1 MSGRVRQAL
10 RIEAPAR
17 LHLGFLDLHGG
28 LGRRFGSIGLTLEGI
43 ATRLLLEPGPADSSA
58 GPEAARIGRIQ
69 ELLQRTLGL
78 PPAKVGVEAAIP
90 SHVGLGSGTQLGLA
104 LGVGQARFA
113 GRELDAAAI
122 GQVLERGA
130 RSGIGIAAFTHGGL
144 ITDGGKGP
152 GDAPPPILSRL
163 PFPEAWRVLLVL
175 DEARQGLSGEAE
187 RQAFQHLPEFPAEL
201 AAHLCRLVLM
211 RFLPGIAL
219 EDIGAAGTAI
229 GEIQRLVGDHF
240 APVQGGRF
248 ISRGV
253 TEALAWLE
261 AQGITGVGQSSWGPT
276 GFALLEDAATAERL
290 AMALAT
296 RFAEPFAALR
306 FQVVA
311 GRNRGALIT
320 PVGEDREADA

>member
-1 MSGRVRQAL
+1 MRQAL

-58 GPEAARIGRIQ
+58 SPEAARIGRIQ

-104 LGVGQARFA
+104 LGVGQARLA

-144 ITDGGKGP
+144 ITDGGKGS

-163 PFPEAWRVLLVL
+163 PFPEAWRVLLVM

-187 RQAFQHLPEFPAEL
+187 RQAFRHLPEFPAEL

-219 EDIGAAGTAI
+219 EDIAAAGAAI

-261 AQGITGVGQSSWGPT
+261 AEGIAGIGQSSWGPT
-276 GFALLEDAATAERL
+276 GFALLEDAPTAERL

-296 RFAEPFAALR
+296 RFAEPFPTLR

-320 PVGEDREADA
+320 PVGVDREADA